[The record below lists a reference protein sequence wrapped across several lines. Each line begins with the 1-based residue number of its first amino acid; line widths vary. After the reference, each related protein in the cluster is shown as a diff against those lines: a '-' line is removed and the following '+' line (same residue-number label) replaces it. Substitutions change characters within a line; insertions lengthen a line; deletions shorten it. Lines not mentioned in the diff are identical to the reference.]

1 MLKERKELKVFR
13 EPLEQQVVPR
23 VLKVQLVP
31 KVLRVLL
38 VQTAQCKVILVVK
51 VLKDL
56 KEHKGQLQ

>member
-1 MLKERKELKVFR
+1 MHKELKVFR
-13 EPLEQQVVPR
+13 ELLVRLEDLR
-23 VLKVQLVP
+23 ERKVLKDLREH
-31 KVLRVLL
+31 RVLL